1 MASDVLTLAHWGYLL
16 YGGWVL
22 GDAAL
27 AEMADFEDRYGLG
40 TFDQHTLFVRPAL
53 GHAGT
58 VPGYTAQ
65 LVAFP
70 EDGLAVAVLMNT
82 NGSEDALATVAGR
95 LRLALGL
102 G

>member
-1 MASDVLTLAHWGYLL
+1 
-16 YGGWVL
+16 
-22 GDAAL
+22 
-27 AEMADFEDRYGLG
+27 
-40 TFDQHTLFVRPAL
+40 
-53 GHAGT
+53 

-102 G
+102 A

>member
-1 MASDVLTLAHWGYLL
+1 MASDAMTLARWGYLL

-27 AEMADFEDRYGLG
+27 AEMTDFGGGAYGLG
-40 TFDQHTLFVRPAL
+40 TQDHVGFV

-65 LVAFP
+65 LLAFP
-70 EDGLAVAVLMNT
+70 EAGIAVAVLMNT
-82 NGSEDALATVAGR
+82 NGSESDLAGIAGR
-95 LRLALGL
+95 LRATLVR
-102 G
+102 